1 MERYYGPSG
10 SGALRLAQH
19 TAEILTSSS
28 PVTYQ
33 RGAQRDLTTPAEAY
47 TVVEAIFG
55 LMPSIRELKLSWLQR
70 VRCRGAMY
78 EAGCT
83 WLSAALEGRQ
93 VYAFISSQGMLEWP
107 AGSGKVWLF
116 LEVYPAQGRD
126 EYGLPVLEIKS
137 NCVPDGRFVKLP
149 SDKLGNVMPM
159 SVSRRQTLQDD
170 SVALR
175 FAPLL

>member
-1 MERYYGPSG
+1 MAGLLPPALSKTHV
-10 SGALRLAQH
+10 GAVRTAGQSEQQWSVTMANGAIRLAQH

-83 WLSAALEGRQ
+83 WLSAALEGRH

-126 EYGLPVLEIKS
+126 EYDMWS
-137 NCVPDGRFVKLP
+137 TR
-149 SDKLGNVMPM
+149 
-159 SVSRRQTLQDD
+159 
-170 SVALR
+170 A
-175 FAPLL
+175 